1 MRVLHAPANI
11 GNQSWTLSRAERR
24 LGLKSDVVCNYAT
37 SFNFK
42 ADRVL
47 SAYTDKSRR
56 ARWARLS
63 FGMTAPF
70 RYDVLHYYFG
80 RSLLAWDD
88 YAPDYQEGHWIYF
101 RDLKIA
107 KNLGRKVIF
116 TLQGCDVRLAGKSNA
131 RNKTTFCRPNG
142 CSAYATCIS
151 QLDAARQHFIDTYL
165 PMADRVFYLN
175 PELQYSLLRGEFMPY
190 ANVDIDAIEPA
201 LREPNKIPRILH
213 APSDDSIKGTPQI
226 ESALREL
233 ANRYR
238 FEYVPV
244 RGLQHAEAIKLYH
257 SCDLVIDQ
265 VLGGWYGG
273 FAVEV
278 MAMGKPVACHMR
290 DEDFTVLPR
299 TMRDELPILRIDEHT
314 LVEDLAAILDR
325 REQWP
330 EMGMRSRRF
339 VEKWHNPRRIAR
351 ALLGVYRDPQ
361 APFALDEV

>member
-11 GNQSWTLSRAERR
+11 GNQPWTLSRAERR
-24 LGLKSDVVCNYAT
+24 LGLKSDVVCNYST

-70 RYDVLHYYFG
+70 RYKVLHYYFG

-101 RDLKIA
+101 RDLKLA
-107 KNLGRKVIF
+107 KSLGRRIIF
-116 TLQGCDVRLAGKSNA
+116 TLQGCDVRMAGKSNA

-142 CSAYATCIS
+142 CSAYASCIS
-151 QLDAARQHFIDTYL
+151 HLDAARQHFIDKYL
-165 PMADRVFYLN
+165 PMADRVFYLV
-175 PELQYSLLRGEFMPY
+175 PELQHYLPRGEFMPY
-190 ANVDIDAIEPA
+190 GNVDLDEIEPVV
-201 LREPNKIPRILH
+201 REPGFRPRILH
-213 APSDDSIKGTPQI
+213 APSNDSIKGSPQI
-226 ESALREL
+226 EAALREL
-233 ANRYR
+233 AGRYA

-244 RGLQHAEAIKLYH
+244 RGLQHADAIKLYR

-265 VLGGWYGG
+265 LLGGWYGG
-273 FAVEV
+273 FAVEA

-290 DEDFTVLPR
+290 DKDLSVLPPA
-299 TMRDELPILRIDEHT
+299 MRDEMPILRINEDT
-314 LVEDLAAILDR
+314 LVEDLAAILEAR
-325 REQWP
+325 KSWP
-330 EMGMRSRRF
+330 EIGMRSRRF
-339 VEKWHNPRRIAR
+339 VERWHNPDRITR

-361 APFALDEV
+361 AAFTLDEV